1 MHGQQSDCMHI
12 APWHYFHHSTSLAK
26 SEYDTGATLT
36 QQPSDSTITRPHDFY
51 FSTFIEG
58 EYNQKINKTQR
69 KRKKEKKKKKKPG
82 GK

>member
-1 MHGQQSDCMHI
+1 MEEDGGCTDNNPIVCTSPLGI
-12 APWHYFHHSTSLAK
+12 IFIIPHHSQK

-58 EYNQKINKTQR
+58 EYNQK
-69 KRKKEKKKKKKPG
+69 
-82 GK
+82 